1 MENLP
6 KGTLSEKREGAAD
19 ITLIPTDAMIKIA
32 DPALTVEPGVSTDP
46 PAAPAPTIVKEPIE
60 IDLNPKPKQEKEP
73 CRLCKVKAIANVAFS
88 FSLVLLVL
96 AFSFSLVKTD
106 K

>member
-1 MENLP
+1 MEKLP

-19 ITLIPTDAMIKIA
+19 ITLIPTDAMIKKA
-32 DPALTVEPGVSTDP
+32 DPGLTVEPGVSTEP

-60 IDLNPKPKQEKEP
+60 TDSNPKPEKEP

>member
-32 DPALTVEPGVSTDP
+32 DPGLTVEPGVSTAP
-46 PAAPAPTIVKEPIE
+46 PAPTIVKEPIE
-60 IDLNPKPKQEKEP
+60 IDLNPKEKKEP